1 MLFIVKGGGG
11 IFVPNIQLMIDSDT
25 RTNIRKIREIKGYSQ
40 EYMANEL
47 EMSTK
52 SYSRIE
58 CGETSLSVTRLK
70 QIAEIFGVSIA
81 AILEFDFKKLF
92 V

>member
-1 MLFIVKGGGG
+1 
-11 IFVPNIQLMIDSDT
+11 MIDSDT

-40 EYMANEL
+40 EFMANEL
-47 EMSTK
+47 EISIK

-70 QIAEIFGVSIA
+70 QIAAVFGVSIST
-81 AILEFDFKKLF
+81 LMEFDVKKFF

>member
-1 MLFIVKGGGG
+1 
-11 IFVPNIQLMIDSDT
+11 
-25 RTNIRKIREIKGYSQ
+25 
-40 EYMANEL
+40 MANEL
-47 EMSTK
+47 EISIK

-70 QIAEIFGVSIA
+70 QIAAVFGVSIST
-81 AILEFDFKKLF
+81 LMEFDVKKFF